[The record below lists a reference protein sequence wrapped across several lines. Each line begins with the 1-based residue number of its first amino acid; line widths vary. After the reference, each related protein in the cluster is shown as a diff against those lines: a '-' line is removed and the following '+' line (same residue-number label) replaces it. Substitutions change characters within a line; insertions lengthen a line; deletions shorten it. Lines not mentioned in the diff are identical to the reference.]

1 MCHGQFDGGLDS
13 NWSEILFKANLRN
26 DSYYWQGMIVIF
38 GNLDFMY
45 GPH

>member
-26 DSYYWQGMIVIF
+26 DSYSWQFRFYVWTTLMGS
-38 GNLDFMY
+38 
-45 GPH
+45 